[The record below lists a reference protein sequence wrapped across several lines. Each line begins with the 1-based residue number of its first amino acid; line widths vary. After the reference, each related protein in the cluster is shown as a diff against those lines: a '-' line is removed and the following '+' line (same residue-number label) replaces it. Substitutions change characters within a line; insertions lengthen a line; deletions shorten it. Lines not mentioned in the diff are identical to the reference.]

1 MAVQTRSTRV
11 KAPVISNPNNVPVGA
26 LSTNEKANLNLS
38 KRVGFDKTLKFLLLI
53 IKMIIIK
60 Y

>member
-11 KAPVISNPNNVPVGA
+11 KAPVISKPNNVPVGA